1 MQGKKEKYFYY
12 LSIIFI
18 VCVVIANVIA
28 GRLIQIGSLQLPASI
43 LVFPITFIIGDL
55 LTEIYG
61 FKKALKV
68 TIIGFLSNL
77 LLTGVC
83 LIAVNLPAPEAWELS
98 SAYSQV
104 FSYTPRIFI
113 GSFSAF
119 LIGSIINSYL
129 MVLLKKLT
137 KGKLFWLR
145 TILSTFVGEFLD
157 SFVFCFISFVGVLS
171 FKDIMLMV
179 LLQAS
184 IKILYETLFTP
195 ILYLLRSKILKKEDV
210 SIEQ

>member
-1 MQGKKEKYFYY
+1 M
-12 LSIIFI
+12 
-18 VCVVIANVIA
+18 
-28 GRLIQIGSLQLPASI
+28 
-43 LVFPITFIIGDL
+43 
-55 LTEIYG
+55 
-61 FKKALKV
+61 
-68 TIIGFLSNL
+68 
-77 LLTGVC
+77 
-83 LIAVNLPAPEAWELS
+83 IAVNLPAPEAWELS
-98 SAYSQV
+98 TAYSQV

-171 FKDIMLMV
+171 FKDIMLMI

>member
-1 MQGKKEKYFYY
+1 MQDKKEKYFYY

-77 LLTGVC
+77 FLTGVC
-83 LIAVNLPAPEAWELS
+83 LIAVNLPAPSGWELS

-104 FSYTPRIFI
+104 FSYTPRVFI

-119 LIGSIINSYL
+119 LIGSIVNSCL
-129 MVLLKKLT
+129 MILLKKAT
-137 KGKLFWLR
+137 KGKQFWLR

-157 SFVFCFISFVGVLS
+157 SFIFCLISFIGVLA
-171 FKDIMLMV
+171 FKDIMFMI

-184 IKILYETLFTP
+184 IKILYEILFTP
-195 ILYLLRSKILKKEDV
+195 ILYWLRNRILNKEEISV
-210 SIEQ
+210 E

>member
-1 MQGKKEKYFYY
+1 MQSKKEKYFYY

-28 GRLIQIGSLQLPASI
+28 GRLIQIDSLQLPASI

-145 TILSTFVGEFLD
+145 TILSTLVGELLD

-195 ILYLLRSKILKKEDV
+195 ILYLLRSRILKKEDV